1 MRKIFAL
8 VFVLLAACGAGIA
21 AAAAETYPSRTIT
34 IVVPYPAG
42 GPTDTIA
49 RVLAERMQAELKQS
63 IIIENISGAGGS
75 IGVGRVAHSP
85 PDGYTL
91 SIGHTQTHVLNAAIL
106 KLDYD
111 VVNDFTPI
119 SLIADTPIWI
129 VAGKSLPA
137 DDVKGLIAW
146 LKAQDGKATMGTVGI
161 GSPSEFAARVFEQQ
175 TGTSFQLIPYRGGAP
190 LLQDLIGG
198 HVDFAFGQAAGY
210 LTAVE
215 SGELKA
221 YAVLQPRR
229 WWAAPAVPT
238 LDELGYKNIDASF
251 WHGLWA
257 PKGTPPEIIA
267 KLNAA
272 VRVALADP
280 VVQDR
285 FKKVGQEIWPVEY
298 QTPQALA
305 AKQKAEIARWTPI
318 IKASGIKVE

>member
-1 MRKIFAL
+1 MRKIVAFVFAL
-8 VFVLLAACGAGIA
+8 FAACAAGISA
-21 AAAAETYPSRTIT
+21 SAAETYPSHPIT

-49 RVLAERMQAELKQS
+49 RILAERMQAELKQS
-63 IIIENISGAGGS
+63 VIIENISGAGGS
-75 IGVGRVAHSP
+75 IGVGRVAHSS

-91 SIGHTQTHVLNAAIL
+91 SIGHTQTHVLNALIL

-129 VAGKSLPA
+129 ISGKSLPA
-137 DDVKGLIAW
+137 DNVKSLIAW
-146 LKAQDGKATMGTVGI
+146 LKARDGKATMGTVGI
-161 GSPSEFAARVFEQQ
+161 GSPSEFAARIFEQQ
-175 TGTSFQLIPYRGGAP
+175 TGTSFQMVPYRGGAP
-190 LLQDLIGG
+190 LLQDMIGG
-198 HVDFAFGQAAGY
+198 HVDFAFGQAAGQV
-210 LTAVE
+210 TAVE

-221 YAVLQPRR
+221 FAVLQPKR
-229 WWAAPAVPT
+229 WWAAPNVPT

-280 VVQDR
+280 LVQDR
-285 FKKVGQEIWPVEY
+285 FKKVGQEIWPLQD
-298 QTPQALA
+298 QTPEALA
-305 AKQKAEIARWTPI
+305 AKQKAEFTRWAPI
-318 IKASGIKVE
+318 VKESGIKVE